1 MLLLYSSY
9 AWFDFACQHPE
20 TKKHDLSHI
29 RFIICGAAPLSS
41 ELTHQLIKIV
51 PQAHIGQGY
60 GECHFEIPIVL
71 RSQIDFIG
79 MTETA
84 TSVSQ
89 FPITQRIGTPGSAG
103 QLLPGTVAKVV
114 KADGSLADYEEEGE
128 LVVTGPQMALR
139 YTNNEQA

>member
-1 MLLLYSSY
+1 ML
-9 AWFDFACQHPE
+9 
-20 TKKHDLSHI
+20 K
-29 RFIICGAAPLSS
+29 
-41 ELTHQLIKIV
+41 
-51 PQAHIGQGY
+51 
-60 GECHFEIPIVL
+60 
-71 RSQIDFIG
+71 G

-89 FPITQRIGTPGSAG
+89 FPISKRIGTFGSAG

-114 KADGSLADYEEEGE
+114 KPDGSLAGYEEEGE